1 MATTRKQPNLPVV
14 GEQHNRGHNGGYNH
28 DLEAGRTEREGQD
41 HRSTTLSL
49 SEDSD
54 NGSSSFSSSSSRRHS
69 TSSAGEPAQRAQ
81 SPDAPVARISTNV
94 SLGPDNPVEH
104 YTSFVEVPDSVY
116 DRIPQHRKLVIVAL
130 LSFCSFLAP
139 ISSTTVLSAVPEVAA
154 TFHTTGSI
162 INLSNA
168 MYMLFMGVSPIVW
181 GPFSEIWGRKIVT
194 CTTAVLFLGCSIGT
208 ALAPNLAA
216 FFIFRILTAFEGTAF
231 LLVGSACLQD
241 IFRPTERAT
250 AMGWF
255 LSGTLIG
262 PAIGPFIGGII
273 VTYTDWTVIFWVQAG
288 LAGLAALGAFFLL
301 PETIHHKKYDDLEG
315 LSRRRKVTV
324 LANMINPWRVLKL
337 FLLYPNLILVGI
349 ASSSLVWNMYSL
361 LTPIRYVLNP
371 RFGLTTPMQS
381 GLFYLAPGA
390 GYLLGTFFGGRYA
403 DHVVK
408 KYARKSGKRIPEDR
422 MRSAM
427 PFMGIV
433 IPGCVLIYGWS
444 VEKGKGGIPLA
455 VVVLF
460 LQGVAQL
467 FCFPSLNTYCL
478 DVMPTQGSDVISGN
492 YVVRYLF
499 ACLGTAVV
507 LPAVESMGVGWFSTI
522 SAAFLVCSAGG
533 IWATVKWGGG
543 WREKA
548 DRKRRAKRYARAE
561 KEKKGDDATRDARHV
576 EGHARRSSTTI
587 MGRDPERHSEPAD
600 PEKVQRAPASADVG
614 VLTRGNDA
622 PARPS

>member
-1 MATTRKQPNLPVV
+1 MAKTEKQPPIPAA
-14 GEQHNRGHNGGYNH
+14 GEPHSREQLEDHDGYFEH
-28 DLEAGRTEREGQD
+28 DLEAGQIEKEGD
-41 HRSTTLSL
+41 RHSTALSA
-49 SEDSD
+49 SEHSD
-54 NGSSSFSSSSSRRHS
+54 DNSSAASSPSPSHPHSTASSRRGRHCPP
-69 TSSAGEPAQRAQ
+69 AGAL
-81 SPDAPVARISTNV
+81 SPGGSPVARVPTNV

-116 DRIPQHRKLVIVAL
+116 DRVPQHRKLVIVAL
-130 LSFCSFLAP
+130 LSYCAFLAP

-154 TFHTTGSI
+154 TYKTTGSI
-162 INLSNA
+162 IGLSNA
-168 MYMLFMGVSPIVW
+168 LYMLFMGLSPIVW
-181 GPFSEIWGRKIVT
+181 GPFSEVWGRKSIT
-194 CTTAVLFLGCSIGT
+194 CTTAILFLGCSIGT

-255 LSGTLIG
+255 LSGTLVG

-273 VTYTDWTVIFWVQAG
+273 VTYTDWTVIFWLQAG
-288 LAGLAALGAFFLL
+288 LALVAALGTFFLL

-315 LSRRRKVTV
+315 LSKKRKAQV
-324 LANMINPWRVLKL
+324 LANMVNPWRVLKL
-337 FLLYPNLILVGI
+337 FLLYPNLILAGI

-371 RFGLTTPMQS
+371 RFGLTSPMQS

-390 GYLLGTFFGGRYA
+390 GYLLGTFVGGRYA
-403 DHVVK
+403 DYVVK
-408 KYARKSGKRIPEDR
+408 KYIRKTGGKRVPEDR
-422 MRSAM
+422 MRSAV
-427 PFMGIV
+427 PFMGLV

-444 VEKGKGGIPLA
+444 VEKNVGGIPLA
-455 VVVLF
+455 VIVLF

-478 DVMPTQGSDVISGN
+478 DVMPGRGSDVISGN

-499 ACLGTAVV
+499 GCFGTGVV
-507 LPAVESMGVGWFSTI
+507 LPAVESIGVGWFSTI

-533 IWATVKWGGG
+533 LVATIRWGAG
-543 WREKA
+543 WRESA
-548 DRKRRAKRYARAE
+548 DRRRRAKKFARTE
-561 KEKKGDDATRDARHV
+561 KEKAR
-576 EGHARRSSTTI
+576 E
-587 MGRDPERHSEPAD
+587 PRHGTL
-600 PEKVQRAPASADVG
+600 RAAGTEDC
-614 VLTRGNDA
+614 D
-622 PARPS
+622 RPSSSPAGP

>member
-1 MATTRKQPNLPVV
+1 MDTTKKQPGAPAV
-14 GEQHNRGHNGGYNH
+14 GEQHDRKHDDDH
-28 DLEAGRTEREGQD
+28 DLEAGRTDMEEGD
-41 HRSTTLSL
+41 HHSTTLTV

-54 NGSSSFSSSSSRRHS
+54 NDSSSPSSSPSSSRRHS
-69 TSSAGEPAQRAQ
+69 ATSTGGPAQRTA
-81 SPDAPVARISTNV
+81 SPPAPMVRISTNV

-104 YTSFVEVPDSVY
+104 YTSYIEVPDSVY
-116 DRIPQHRKLVIVAL
+116 DRLPQHRKLVIVAL

-168 MYMLFMGVSPIVW
+168 MYMLFMGLSPIVW
-181 GPFSEIWGRKIVT
+181 GPFSEVWGRKIIT
-194 CTTAVLFLGCSIGT
+194 CTTAVLFFGCSIGT

-216 FFIFRILTAFEGTAF
+216 FFVFRILTAFEGTAF

-262 PAIGPFIGGII
+262 PAIGPFVGGII

-301 PETIHHKKYDDLEG
+301 PETIHHKKIDDLEG
-315 LSRRRKVTV
+315 LSKMKKVTV
-324 LANMINPWRVLKL
+324 LANMINPWRPLKL
-337 FLLYPNLILVGI
+337 FLLYPNLILCGV

-371 RFGLTTPMQS
+371 RFGLTSPMQS

-390 GYLLGTFFGGRYA
+390 GYLTGTFFGGRYA

-408 KYARKSGKRIPEDR
+408 KYERKEGTRVPEDR
-422 MRSAM
+422 MRSAL
-427 PFMGIV
+427 PFMGVV

-444 VEKGKGGIPLA
+444 VEKEVGGIPLA
-455 VVVLF
+455 VIVLF

-478 DVMPTQGSDVISGN
+478 DVMPGQGSDVISGN

-499 ACLGTAVV
+499 ACLGTGVV
-507 LPAVESMGVGWFSTI
+507 LPAVQHIGVGLFSTI
-522 SAAFLVCSAGG
+522 SAIFLVCSALG
-533 IWATVKWGGG
+533 IWATVTWGRG

-548 DRKRRAKRYARAE
+548 DRKRRAKKFARADRE
-561 KEKKGDDATRDARHV
+561 KGDVREARHV
-576 EGHARRSSTTI
+576 EGRARRSSSSA
-587 MGRDPERHSEPAD
+587 GRGRERAREHVD
-600 PEKVQRAPASADVG
+600 PEKGQVPAPAGVG
-614 VLTRGNDA
+614 VLTPRDDNS
-622 PARPS
+622 ARPS